1 MSRGFEKVSYMDN
14 GILPTRKTSS
24 SAGYDFSVVEG
35 GIIPPHSTRIFKTGI
50 KAYMNSDEVLM
61 IYVRSSVGIKRGVV
75 LTNNTAIIDSD
86 YFNNSDNEGH
96 IMLALYNNTD
106 KEVVIKD
113 GDRVA
118 QGIFVRYYT
127 AGDTVDNVRQGG
139 IGSTNG

>member
-35 GIIPPHSTRIFKTGI
+35 GVIPPHSTKIFKTGI

-106 KEVVIKD
+106 KEVFIKD
-113 GDRVA
+113 GERVA
-118 QGIFVRYYT
+118 QGVFVRYYT

>member
-24 SAGYDFSVVEG
+24 SAGYDFSIVEG
-35 GIIPPHSTRIFKTGI
+35 GVIPPHSTRIFKTGI

-113 GDRVA
+113 GERVA

>member
-35 GIIPPHSTRIFKTGI
+35 GVIPPHSTRIFKTGI

-61 IYVRSSVGIKRGVV
+61 IYVRSSVGIKHGIT
-75 LTNNTAIIDSD
+75 LSNGTGIIDAD
-86 YFNNSDNEGH
+86 YYNNKDNEGH

-106 KEVVIKD
+106 YEVVVQN
-113 GDRVA
+113 GERVA
-118 QGIFVRYYT
+118 QGVFVRYYT

>member
-14 GILPTRKTSS
+14 GILPIRKTSS

-35 GIIPPHSTRIFKTGI
+35 GVIPPHSTRIFKTGI

-61 IYVRSSVGIKRGVV
+61 IYVRSSVGIKHGIT
-75 LTNNTAIIDSD
+75 LSNGTGIIDAD
-86 YFNNSDNEGH
+86 YYNNKDNEGH

-106 KEVVIKD
+106 EDITIKD
-113 GDRVA
+113 GECVA
-118 QGIFVRYYT
+118 QGVFLNYLVT
-127 AGDTVDNVRQGG
+127 GDTVVKERKGG

>member
-35 GIIPPHSTRIFKTGI
+35 GVIPPHSTRIFKTRI

-61 IYVRSSVGIKRGVV
+61 IYVRSSVGIKHGIT
-75 LTNNTAIIDSD
+75 LSNGTGIIDAD
-86 YFNNSDNEGH
+86 YYNNKDNEGH
-96 IMLALYNNTD
+96 IMMALYNNTD
-106 KEVVIKD
+106 KEVTIQD
-113 GDRVA
+113 GERVV
-118 QGIFVRYYT
+118 QGVFLRYYT
-127 AGDTVDNVRQGG
+127 SGEEITTKRKGG

>member
-24 SAGYDFSVVEG
+24 SAGYDFSVVDG
-35 GIIPPHSTRIFKTGI
+35 GVIPPHSTRIFQTGI

-113 GDRVA
+113 GERVA

>member
-24 SAGYDFSVVEG
+24 SAGYDFSVVDG
-35 GIIPPHSTRIFKTGI
+35 GVIPPHSTRIFKTGI

-113 GDRVA
+113 GERVA

>member
-24 SAGYDFSVVEG
+24 SAGYDFSVVDG
-35 GIIPPHSTRIFKTGI
+35 GVIPPHSTRIFKTGI

-113 GDRVA
+113 GERVA

-127 AGDTVDNVRQGG
+127 VGDTVDNVRQGG